1 MNELNELGVLNPEL
15 KSQSSGSLQN
25 HELRDLGLVVSET
38 KAHDHGSKM
47 DDTLPSTS
55 PGFLSR

>member
-1 MNELNELGVLNPEL
+1 MNELIELGVLNSG
-15 KSQSSGSLQN
+15 KSAKNSDALADY
-25 HELRDLGLVVSET
+25 ELRDLGLVVSET

-55 PGFLSR
+55 PDSLSR